1 MSDIY
6 VFGPDDESNDYSTMG
21 LVGAL
26 TPTSCKF
33 QEVANGDS
41 LITME
46 HPKDDFGRYA
56 ALEKGNILIVPVPVR
71 TTPEIQNGSCV
82 TTVWSYKVRAL
93 SELASDK
100 QRTLYKSSSGSGRM
114 KIMQPGDILTVVQKP
129 PSQLKI
135 NRWKAK
141 TKYGTGW
148 IDPDG
153 VELVTEHIIPD
164 NSNAIEEIQ
173 SPWTIT
179 PQIFRIYETTKNLD
193 SISVSAR
200 HITYDLNYD
209 ICHWLVGAEN
219 SVSLDYAIH
228 QILACGYQGETRFS
242 VYTNVS
248 NERVGGTYRAKT
260 IIGAYLDAED
270 GVCKLYDV
278 GMVRDNHEMYFLH
291 DPGINRG
298 VRLQYG
304 KNLTGITFRSSDD
317 EVITRIVPI
326 GEYENG
332 FELGIG
338 DTVATQYID
347 TPNASKYPV
356 KHVCYYKCKN
366 AKVGQKDTNG
376 GKVTIEI
383 ARSRM
388 RKQAQELID
397 SGCDQPKIEMGVEF
411 VNLGDTAE
419 YADYKNLENAFL
431 FDYVIVQH
439 PDFDIDVTAR
449 IVEINWDCLLDH
461 MDSVQIGSVGETIAN
476 TGVASWQIPTGFS
489 GSKIGNGT
497 ISSGALSDGIIN
509 ARHVQAE
516 SINTDALQAG
526 CVTAIKIAANAIT
539 ADKLD
544 ADTVDAKIANI
555 VLANLTTANIQNANI
570 SWADIE
576 TLNTAIANISKAH
589 IKDADIDWANITK
602 LTTAVGEIA
611 EAKIKNATIST
622 AQIDNLAA
630 VIASAVHLEVQT
642 GNFTLAEIKNLLSN
656 ALILQEG
663 VADSMMITNLAVTS
677 ANLLN
682 ATIDKLVLR
691 GSDGKYY
698 RVFIGADGIIQT
710 EEVTVTD
717 GEISAGETSDGRQ
730 IVATTANVGSLNA
743 TTVKASQ
750 AIIGTI
756 FTESLTAGKIT
767 ANEALIASM
776 TAPLIYTTAITALG
790 NSLDL
795 SANESIRLTVGSS
808 LATATVEY
816 ALSDSRTE
824 APTTGWSATAPEWT
838 DGKYMWQRTTWTKRD
853 GTKTVSD
860 PTCIAGAT
868 GAKGDQ
874 GIQGEQGEQGVP
886 GTNGNDGKTTYFHI
900 KYSAVANPTSASQ
913 MTETPST
920 YIGTYVDFIEDDSS
934 NPAAYT
940 WSRFEGIQGEQGEKG
955 IPGTN
960 GEDGKT
966 SYLHIAY
973 ANSADGATDFSTTDS
988 TDKLYIGQYTD
999 FEPLDSTDPTK
1010 YSWTRIKGEQG
1021 ERGLQGLQGEQGEQ
1035 GVPGTNGT
1043 DGKTTYFHIKYA
1055 PVQNPTAAQMTE
1067 TPDVY
1072 IGTYVDF
1079 IEDDSTNPSDY
1090 TWARFEGAQGQQGE
1104 KGIPGTNGNDG
1115 KTYYLHIAYATS
1127 ADGSTGFSTT
1137 DSSGKTYI
1145 GTCTDENP
1153 DDPTT
1158 PASYKWSLTK
1168 GEDGTGIASVTAEYY
1183 LSTSKETP
1191 TGGEWLETPPT
1202 WTTGKYMWTR
1212 TKITYKNPPSTE
1224 TTEPVCDSTWEITN
1238 GLKDDIDAVSNAAET
1253 ALGLAEVAQDA
1264 ANGAQE
1270 TANGAQESANQA
1282 NERASI
1288 LETQLTLTQEGL
1300 SVVRTET
1307 IPGLEGRVETIE
1319 SGVHIAGS
1327 EIGIYTSDSPFRNT
1341 ITNNGWVISE
1351 DGAPII
1357 TCAETKLTAPRVMVS
1372 DAFIIGGLAWKPGED
1387 KHVRLLKYGRLS

>member
-1 MSDIY
+1 MALTYVKDNRTLDIKGVITLRDGTQKQITASDIISYRVSESIGGQALGLGTAESASFTLTLNNSDRTYSESDLDNAEVHMYIGLQTNGTIAYSDLGVWY
-6 VFGPDDESNDYSTMG
+6 VQNTRASEQSTSVEITGNDALPILFNAEYVDSESVYPTTIGSLATAVCAAAGIPLKSNSFANAAVSVTAMPKWKGKVTLRDIVGYCAACAGGFARISRDGKLEICSYMDGAQHSLSPSSYMSYSARG
-21 LVGAL
+21 GA
-26 TPTSCKF
+26 SFKF
-33 QEVANGDS
+33 
-41 LITME
+41 
-46 HPKDDFGRYA
+46 
-56 ALEKGNILIVPVPVR
+56 
-71 TTPEIQNGSCV
+71 
-82 TTVWSYKVRAL
+82 
-93 SELASDK
+93 
-100 QRTLYKSSSGSGRM
+100 
-114 KIMQPGDILTVVQKP
+114 
-129 PSQLKI
+129 
-135 NRWKAK
+135 
-141 TKYGTGW
+141 
-148 IDPDG
+148 
-153 VELVTEHIIPD
+153 
-164 NSNAIEEIQ
+164 NAIEVK
-173 SPWTIT
+173 
-179 PQIFRIYETTKNLD
+179 F
-193 SISVSAR
+193 
-200 HITYDLNYD
+200 
-209 ICHWLVGAEN
+209 
-219 SVSLDYAIH
+219 
-228 QILACGYQGETRFS
+228 
-242 VYTNVS
+242 
-248 NERVGGTYRAKT
+248 
-260 IIGAYLDAED
+260 
-270 GVCKLYDV
+270 
-278 GMVRDNHEMYFLH
+278 
-291 DPGINRG
+291 
-298 VRLQYG
+298 
-304 KNLTGITFRSSDD
+304 SSDD
-317 EVITRIVPI
+317 DEFSRYAVNASIADNATNTIQIEGNPLMTSTIVQSIVNEFKGLNAAPMELSWIGDPDVHCGDRVVLTDTRGNTHTSIINSQTLAFDGGFSMDSKCSLPNLTSTRGASYTTSGNLMDAEGNVRATRISGLDKSVVSATTGHFENLTAETIKTDQLLASVIEVIKLRA
-326 GEYENG
+326 ENIDASSVNTDS
-332 FELGIG
+332 L
-338 DTVATQYID
+338 TAAVASIIEATIKKI
-347 TPNASKYPV
+347 NAGVITS
-356 KHVCYYKCKN
+356 
-366 AKVGQKDTNG
+366 D
-376 GKVTIEI
+376 
-383 ARSRM
+383 
-388 RKQAQELID
+388 ELI
-397 SGCDQPKIEMGVEF
+397 
-411 VNLGDTAE
+411 
-419 YADYKNLENAFL
+419 
-431 FDYVIVQH
+431 
-439 PDFDIDVTAR
+439 
-449 IVEINWDCLLDH
+449 
-461 MDSVQIGSVGETIAN
+461 AN
-476 TGVASWQIPTGFS
+476 I
-489 GSKIGNGT
+489 GT
-497 ISSGALSDGIIN
+497 IVALKAN
-509 ARHVQAE
+509 
-516 SINTDALQAG
+516 SITADTIQTDALAAALGRFVSLYAG
-526 CVTAIKIAANAIT
+526 T
-539 ADKLD
+539 
-544 ADTVDAKIANI
+544 
-555 VLANLTTANIQNANI
+555 
-570 SWADIE
+570 
-576 TLNTAIANISKAH
+576 
-589 IKDADIDWANITK
+589 
-602 LTTAVGEIA
+602 GEFDL
-611 EAKIKNATIST
+611 ATI
-622 AQIDNLAA
+622 Q
-630 VIASAVHLEVQT
+630 
-642 GNFTLAEIKNLLSN
+642 NLLSN

-663 VADSMMITNLAVTS
+663 IADSMMITNLAVTS

-698 RVFIGADGIIQT
+698 RVFIGADGTIQT
-710 EEVTVTD
+710 EEVTVTA

-824 APTTGWSATAPEWT
+824 APTTGWSTTAPEWV

-874 GIQGEQGEQGVP
+874 GLQGIQGEQGVP

-920 YIGTYVDFIEDDSS
+920 YIGTYVDFIEDDS
-934 NPAAYT
+934 
-940 WSRFEGIQGEQGEKG
+940 
-955 IPGTN
+955 
-960 GEDGKT
+960 
-966 SYLHIAY
+966 
-973 ANSADGATDFSTTDS
+973 
-988 TDKLYIGQYTD
+988 
-999 FEPLDSTDPTK
+999 
-1010 YSWTRIKGEQG
+1010 
-1021 ERGLQGLQGEQGEQ
+1021 
-1035 GVPGTNGT
+1035 
-1043 DGKTTYFHIKYA
+1043 
-1055 PVQNPTAAQMTE
+1055 
-1067 TPDVY
+1067 
-1072 IGTYVDF
+1072 
-1079 IEDDSTNPSDY
+1079 TNPSDY
-1090 TWARFEGAQGQQGE
+1090 TWARFEGAQGEQGE

-1212 TKITYKNPPSTE
+1212 TKIVYKNPPSTE
-1224 TTEPVCDSTWEITN
+1224 YTEPVCDSTWEITN

-1300 SVVRTET
+1300 SIVRTET

-1319 SGVHIAGS
+1319 SGVHIEGS

-1372 DAFIIGGLAWKPGED
+1372 DAFIIGGLAWKPGTD

>member
-41 LITME
+41 LVTLE
-46 HPKDDFGRYA
+46 HPKDEFGRYA
-56 ALEKGNILIVPVPVR
+56 ALAKGNILIVPVPVR

-100 QRTLYKSSSGSGRM
+100 QRTLYKRSSGSRRM

-219 SVSLDYAIH
+219 SVTLDYAIH

-248 NERVGGTYRAKT
+248 NERVGGRYRSKT
-260 IIGAYLDAED
+260 IIGAYLDSED

-366 AKVGQKDTNG
+366 AKVGKKDTNG

-397 SGCDQPKIEMGVEF
+397 SGCDQPKIEMEVEF

-439 PDFDIDVTAR
+439 PDFDIDVTAQ
-449 IVEINWDCLLDH
+449 IVEIDWDCMLDR
-461 MDSVQIGSVGETIAN
+461 MDSVKIGSVGETLAN

-489 GSKIGNGT
+489 GSKIGDGT
-497 ISSGALSDGIIN
+497 ISSSALSDGIIN

-642 GNFTLAEIKNLLSN
+642 GSFTLAEIKNLLSN

-663 VADSMMITNLAVTS
+663 IADSMMITNLAVTS

-698 RVFIGADGIIQT
+698 RVFIGADGTIQT

-717 GEISAGETSDGRQ
+717 GEIAAGETGDGRQ

-776 TAPLIYTTAITALG
+776 TAPLLYTTAITALG

-824 APTTGWSATAPEWT
+824 APTTGWSTTAPEWV

-868 GAKGDQ
+868 GAKGEQ
-874 GIQGEQGEQGVP
+874 GIQGIQGEQGVP

-900 KYSAVANPTSASQ
+900 KYSAVAHPTSASQ

-940 WSRFEGIQGEQGEKG
+940 WSRFEGIQGE
-955 IPGTN
+955 
-960 GEDGKT
+960 
-966 SYLHIAY
+966 
-973 ANSADGATDFSTTDS
+973 
-988 TDKLYIGQYTD
+988 
-999 FEPLDSTDPTK
+999 
-1010 YSWTRIKGEQG
+1010 
-1021 ERGLQGLQGEQGEQ
+1021 
-1035 GVPGTNGT
+1035 
-1043 DGKTTYFHIKYA
+1043 
-1055 PVQNPTAAQMTE
+1055 
-1067 TPDVY
+1067 
-1072 IGTYVDF
+1072 
-1079 IEDDSTNPSDY
+1079 
-1090 TWARFEGAQGQQGE
+1090 QGE

-1183 LSTSKETP
+1183 LSTSKDEP

>member
-1 MSDIY
+1 MALTYVKDNRTLDIKGVITLRDGTQKQITASDIISYRVSESIGGQALGLGTAESASFTLTLNNSDRTYSESDLDNAEVHMYIGLQTNGTIAYSDLGVWY
-6 VFGPDDESNDYSTMG
+6 VQNTRASEQSTSVEITGND
-21 LVGAL
+21 
-26 TPTSCKF
+26 
-33 QEVANGDS
+33 
-41 LITME
+41 
-46 HPKDDFGRYA
+46 
-56 ALEKGNILIVPVPVR
+56 
-71 TTPEIQNGSCV
+71 
-82 TTVWSYKVRAL
+82 AL
-93 SELASDK
+93 SILFNAEYVDSESVYPTTIGSLATAACAAAGIS
-100 QRTLYKSSSGSGRM
+100 LKSNSFANAAVSVTAM
-114 KIMQPGDILTVVQKP
+114 PK
-129 PSQLKI
+129 
-135 NRWKAK
+135 WKAK
-141 TKYGTGW
+141 VTLRDIVGYCAACAGGFAR
-148 IDPDG
+148 ISRDG
-153 VELVTEHIIPD
+153 ELEICSYMDGAQHSLSP
-164 NSNAIEEIQ
+164 SSYMSYSARGGASFKFNAIEVK
-173 SPWTIT
+173 
-179 PQIFRIYETTKNLD
+179 F
-193 SISVSAR
+193 
-200 HITYDLNYD
+200 
-209 ICHWLVGAEN
+209 
-219 SVSLDYAIH
+219 
-228 QILACGYQGETRFS
+228 
-242 VYTNVS
+242 
-248 NERVGGTYRAKT
+248 
-260 IIGAYLDAED
+260 
-270 GVCKLYDV
+270 
-278 GMVRDNHEMYFLH
+278 
-291 DPGINRG
+291 
-298 VRLQYG
+298 
-304 KNLTGITFRSSDD
+304 SSDD
-317 EVITRIVPI
+317 DEFSRYAVNASIADNATNTIQIEGNPLMTSTIVQSIVNEFKGLNAAPMELSWIGDPDVHCGDRVVLTDTRGSTHTSIINSQTLTFDGGFSMDSKCSLPNLTSTRGASYTTSGNLMDADGNIYATRISGLDKSVVSATTGHFENLTAETITTDQLLASIIEVIKLRA
-326 GEYENG
+326 EN
-332 FELGIG
+332 
-338 DTVATQYID
+338 ID
-347 TPNASKYPV
+347 AS
-356 KHVCYYKCKN
+356 
-366 AKVGQKDTNG
+366 
-376 GKVTIEI
+376 
-383 ARSRM
+383 
-388 RKQAQELID
+388 
-397 SGCDQPKIEMGVEF
+397 
-411 VNLGDTAE
+411 
-419 YADYKNLENAFL
+419 
-431 FDYVIVQH
+431 
-439 PDFDIDVTAR
+439 
-449 IVEINWDCLLDH
+449 
-461 MDSVQIGSVGETIAN
+461 
-476 TGVASWQIPTGFS
+476 
-489 GSKIGNGT
+489 
-497 ISSGALSDGIIN
+497 
-509 ARHVQAE
+509 
-516 SINTDALQAG
+516 SINTDSLTAAVASIIEATIKKINAGVITSDELIANIGTIVAL
-526 CVTAIKIAANAIT
+526 KANSIT
-539 ADKLD
+539 ADTIQTD
-544 ADTVDAKIANI
+544 A
-555 VLANLTTANIQNANI
+555 LAAALGRFVSLYAGT
-570 SWADIE
+570 
-576 TLNTAIANISKAH
+576 
-589 IKDADIDWANITK
+589 
-602 LTTAVGEIA
+602 GEFDL
-611 EAKIKNATIST
+611 ATI
-622 AQIDNLAA
+622 Q
-630 VIASAVHLEVQT
+630 
-642 GNFTLAEIKNLLSN
+642 NLLSN

-698 RVFIGADGIIQT
+698 RVFIGAHGTIQT
-710 EEVTVTD
+710 EEVTVTA

-776 TAPLIYTTAITALG
+776 TAPLLYTTAITALG

-868 GAKGDQ
+868 GAKGEQGIQ
-874 GIQGEQGEQGVP
+874 GIQGEQGEKGVP

-920 YIGTYVDFIEDDSS
+920 YIGTYVDFLPDDSS

-960 GEDGKT
+960 GTDGKT

-999 FEPLDSTDPTK
+999 FEPLDSTDPTD
-1010 YSWTRIKGEQG
+1010 YAWTRIKGEQG
-1021 ERGLQGLQGEQGEQ
+1021 LQGEK
-1035 GVPGTNGT
+1035 GVPGANGT

-1055 PVQNPTAAQMTE
+1055 PVQNPTASQMTE

-1079 IEDDSTNPSDY
+1079 LPDDSTNPSDY
-1090 TWARFEGAQGQQGE
+1090 TWARFEGAQGE

-1137 DSSGKTYI
+1137 ESSGKTYI

-1183 LSTSKETP
+1183 LSTSKDEP
-1191 TGGEWLETPPT
+1191 TGGEWLDTPPT

-1224 TTEPVCDSTWEITN
+1224 YTEPVCDSTWEITN

-1300 SVVRTET
+1300 SIVRTET

-1319 SGVHIAGS
+1319 SGVHIEGS

-1357 TCAETKLTAPRVMVS
+1357 TCAETKLTAPRIMVS
-1372 DAFIIGGLAWKPGED
+1372 DAFIIGGLAWKPGTD

>member
-82 TTVWSYKVRAL
+82 TTVWTYKVKPL
-93 SELASDK
+93 DQLTSAS
-100 QRTLYKSSSGSGRM
+100 QRTLYKKSTGSGKM
-114 KIMQPGDILTVVQKP
+114 KIMQAGDVVTVVSKQISKP
-129 PSQLKI
+129 STKPS
-135 NRWKAK
+135 NDRWKVK

-148 IDPDG
+148 IDPNG
-153 VELVTEHIIPD
+153 VELITEHKID
-164 NSNAIEEIQ
+164 NNANAIEEIQ

-193 SISVSAR
+193 SITVSAR

-219 SVSLDYAIH
+219 SVSLQYAIN
-228 QILACGYQGETRFS
+228 QILACGYTDTSRFS
-242 VYTNVS
+242 VYTNVA
-248 NERVGGTYRAKT
+248 NEKIGGRYRAKT

-270 GVCKLYDV
+270 GVCAQYNV
-278 GMVRDNHEMYFLH
+278 CMVRDNHDMYFLH

-298 VRLQYG
+298 VRLQYS
-304 KNLTGITFRSSDD
+304 KNLTGITFKSSDD

-332 FELGIG
+332 LELGIG

-347 TPNASKYPV
+347 TPNASKYPI
-356 KHVCYYKCKN
+356 KHVCYYKCNN

-376 GKVTIEI
+376 GKVTIEV
-383 ARSRM
+383 ARARM
-388 RKQAQELID
+388 RKQAQDLID
-397 SGCDQPKIEMGVEF
+397 NGCDLPKIEMEVEF
-411 VNLGDTAE
+411 VNLGDTVE
-419 YADYKNLENAFL
+419 YAQYKNLENAFL

-439 PDFDIDVTAR
+439 PDFNIDVTAR
-449 IVEINWDCLLDH
+449 IVEINWDCLLDR
-461 MDSVQIGSVGETIAN
+461 MVSSKIGSVGETIAN
-476 TGVASWQIPTGFS
+476 TGIASWQIPTGFS
-489 GSKIGNGT
+489 GSKIGDGT

-576 TLNTAIANISKAH
+576 TLNAAIANISKAH
-589 IKDADIDWANITK
+589 INDADIDWANITK
-602 LTTAVGEIA
+602 LTAVVGEIA
-611 EAKIKNATIST
+611 VAKIQNATIST

-642 GNFTLAEIKNLLSN
+642 GNFTLAEIKNLLSS

-682 ATIDKLVLR
+682 ATIDKLVLK

-698 RVFIGADGIIQT
+698 RVFIGADGTIQT

-717 GEISAGETSDGRQ
+717 GEIAAGETGDGRQ

-776 TAPLIYTTAITALG
+776 TAPLLYTTAITALG

-824 APTTGWSATAPEWT
+824 APTTGWSATAPEWV

-868 GAKGDQ
+868 GAKG
-874 GIQGEQGEQGVP
+874 
-886 GTNGNDGKTTYFHI
+886 
-900 KYSAVANPTSASQ
+900 
-913 MTETPST
+913 
-920 YIGTYVDFIEDDSS
+920 
-934 NPAAYT
+934 
-940 WSRFEGIQGEQGEKG
+940 
-955 IPGTN
+955 
-960 GEDGKT
+960 
-966 SYLHIAY
+966 
-973 ANSADGATDFSTTDS
+973 
-988 TDKLYIGQYTD
+988 
-999 FEPLDSTDPTK
+999 
-1010 YSWTRIKGEQG
+1010 
-1021 ERGLQGLQGEQGEQ
+1021 
-1035 GVPGTNGT
+1035 
-1043 DGKTTYFHIKYA
+1043 
-1055 PVQNPTAAQMTE
+1055 
-1067 TPDVY
+1067 
-1072 IGTYVDF
+1072 
-1079 IEDDSTNPSDY
+1079 
-1090 TWARFEGAQGQQGE
+1090 
-1104 KGIPGTNGNDG
+1104 
-1115 KTYYLHIAYATS
+1115 
-1127 ADGSTGFSTT
+1127 
-1137 DSSGKTYI
+1137 
-1145 GTCTDENP
+1145 
-1153 DDPTT
+1153 
-1158 PASYKWSLTK
+1158 
-1168 GEDGTGIASVTAEYY
+1168 EDGTGIASVTAEYY
-1183 LSTSKETP
+1183 LSTSKDEP
-1191 TGGEWLETPPT
+1191 TGGEWLDTPPT

-1212 TKITYKNPPSTE
+1212 TKIVYKNPPSTE

>member
-41 LITME
+41 LVTME
-46 HPKDDFGRYA
+46 HPKDEFGRYS
-56 ALEKGNILIVPVPVR
+56 ALVKGNILIVPVPVR

-82 TTVWSYKVRAL
+82 TTVWSYRVKPL
-93 SELASDK
+93 DQLTSAS
-100 QRTLYKSSSGSGRM
+100 QRTLYKKSTGSGKM
-114 KIMQPGDILTVVQKP
+114 KIMQAGDVVTVVSKP
-129 PSQLKI
+129 PTELGSD
-135 NRWKAK
+135 RWKAK

-148 IDPDG
+148 IDPNG
-153 VELVTEHIIPD
+153 VELITEHKID
-164 NSNAIEEIQ
+164 NNANAIEEIQ

-193 SISVSAR
+193 SITVSAR

-219 SVSLDYAIH
+219 SVSLQYAIN
-228 QILACGYQGETRFS
+228 QILACGYTDTSRFN
-242 VYTNVS
+242 VYTNVA
-248 NERVGGTYRAKT
+248 NEKIGGRYRAKT
-260 IIGAYLDAED
+260 IIGAYLDSED
-270 GVCKLYDV
+270 GVCAQYNV
-278 GMVRDNHEMYFLH
+278 CMVRDNHDMYFLH

-298 VRLQYG
+298 VRLQYS
-304 KNLTGITFRSSDD
+304 KNLTGITFKSSDD

-332 FELGIG
+332 LELGIG

-347 TPNASKYPV
+347 TPNASKYPI
-356 KHVCYYKCKN
+356 KHVCYYKCDN

-383 ARSRM
+383 ARARM

-397 SGCDQPKIEMGVEF
+397 NGCDVPKIEMEVEF
-411 VNLGDTAE
+411 INLGDTVE
-419 YADYKNLENAFL
+419 YAQYKNLENAFL
-431 FDYVIVQH
+431 FDYVLVQH

-449 IVEINWDCLLDH
+449 IVEINWDCLLDR

-555 VLANLTTANIQNANI
+555 VLSNLTTANIQNANI

-589 IKDADIDWANITK
+589 IEDADIDWANITK

-642 GNFTLAEIKNLLSN
+642 GSFTLAEIKNLLLN

-663 VADSMMITNLAVTS
+663 IADSMMITNLAVTS

-682 ATIDKLVLR
+682 ATIDKLVLK

-698 RVFIGADGIIQT
+698 RVFIGADGTIQT

-717 GEISAGETSDGRQ
+717 GEIEAGETGDGRQ

-795 SANESIRLTVGSS
+795 SANESIRLTV
-808 LATATVEY
+808 
-816 ALSDSRTE
+816 
-824 APTTGWSATAPEWT
+824 
-838 DGKYMWQRTTWTKRD
+838 
-853 GTKTVSD
+853 
-860 PTCIAGAT
+860 
-868 GAKGDQ
+868 
-874 GIQGEQGEQGVP
+874 QGV
-886 GTNGNDGKTTYFHI
+886 
-900 KYSAVANPTSASQ
+900 
-913 MTETPST
+913 
-920 YIGTYVDFIEDDSS
+920 
-934 NPAAYT
+934 
-940 WSRFEGIQGEQGEKG
+940 R
-955 IPGTN
+955 
-960 GEDGKT
+960 
-966 SYLHIAY
+966 
-973 ANSADGATDFSTTDS
+973 
-988 TDKLYIGQYTD
+988 
-999 FEPLDSTDPTK
+999 
-1010 YSWTRIKGEQG
+1010 
-1021 ERGLQGLQGEQGEQ
+1021 
-1035 GVPGTNGT
+1035 
-1043 DGKTTYFHIKYA
+1043 
-1055 PVQNPTAAQMTE
+1055 
-1067 TPDVY
+1067 
-1072 IGTYVDF
+1072 
-1079 IEDDSTNPSDY
+1079 
-1090 TWARFEGAQGQQGE
+1090 
-1104 KGIPGTNGNDG
+1104 
-1115 KTYYLHIAYATS
+1115 
-1127 ADGSTGFSTT
+1127 
-1137 DSSGKTYI
+1137 
-1145 GTCTDENP
+1145 
-1153 DDPTT
+1153 
-1158 PASYKWSLTK
+1158 
-1168 GEDGTGIASVTAEYY
+1168 
-1183 LSTSKETP
+1183 
-1191 TGGEWLETPPT
+1191 
-1202 WTTGKYMWTR
+1202 
-1212 TKITYKNPPSTE
+1212 
-1224 TTEPVCDSTWEITN
+1224 
-1238 GLKDDIDAVSNAAET
+1238 DDIDEVSGATET
-1253 ALGLAEVAQDA
+1253 ALGLAEVAQESAD
-1264 ANGAQE
+1264 NAQE

-1282 NERASI
+1282 NERAGA

-1300 SVVRTET
+1300 SIVRTET
-1307 IPGLEGRVETIE
+1307 IPGLESRVETIE
-1319 SGVHIAGS
+1319 SGVHISGS
-1327 EIGIYTSDSPFRNT
+1327 EIGIYASDSPFRNT

-1357 TCAETKLTAPRVMVS
+1357 TCAETKLTAPRITVS

>member
-82 TTVWSYKVRAL
+82 TTVWTYKVKPL
-93 SELASDK
+93 DQLTSAS
-100 QRTLYKSSSGSGRM
+100 QRTLYKKSTGRGKI
-114 KIMQPGDILTVVQKP
+114 KIMQAGDVVTVVSKP
-129 PSQLKI
+129 PTELGSD
-135 NRWKAK
+135 RWKAK

-148 IDPDG
+148 IDPNG
-153 VELVTEHIIPD
+153 VELITEHKID
-164 NSNAIEEIQ
+164 NNANAIEEIQ

-193 SISVSAR
+193 SITVSAR

-219 SVSLDYAIH
+219 SVSLQYAIN
-228 QILACGYQGETRFS
+228 QILACGYTDTSRFN
-242 VYTNVS
+242 VYTNVA
-248 NERVGGTYRAKT
+248 NEKIGGRYRAKT
-260 IIGAYLDAED
+260 IIGAYLDSED
-270 GVCKLYDV
+270 GVCTQYNV
-278 GMVRDNHEMYFLH
+278 CMVRDNHDMYFLH

-298 VRLQYG
+298 VRLQYS
-304 KNLTGITFRSSDD
+304 KNLTGITFKSSDD

-332 FELGIG
+332 LELGIG

-347 TPNASKYPV
+347 TPNASKYPI

-376 GKVTIEI
+376 GKVTIEV
-383 ARSRM
+383 ARARM
-388 RKQAQELID
+388 RKQAQDLID
-397 SGCDQPKIEMGVEF
+397 NGCDLPKIEMEVEF
-411 VNLGDTAE
+411 VNLGDTVE
-419 YADYKNLENAFL
+419 YAQYKNLENAFL

-439 PDFDIDVTAR
+439 PDFNIDVTAR
-449 IVEINWDCLLDH
+449 IVEINWDCLLDR
-461 MDSVQIGSVGETIAN
+461 MISSKIGSVGETIAN

-497 ISSGALSDGIIN
+497 ISSSALSDGIIN

-576 TLNTAIANISKAH
+576 TLNAAIANISKAH
-589 IKDADIDWANITK
+589 INDADIDWANITK
-602 LTTAVGEIA
+602 LTAAVGEIA
-611 EAKIKNATIST
+611 VAKIENATIST

-642 GNFTLAEIKNLLSN
+642 SNFTLAEIKNLLSN

-663 VADSMMITNLAVTS
+663 IADSMMITNLAVTS

-682 ATIDKLVLR
+682 ATIDKLVLK

-698 RVFIGADGIIQT
+698 RVFIGADGTIQT
-710 EEVTVTD
+710 EEVTVTE
-717 GEISAGETSDGRQ
+717 GEIAAGETGDGRQ

-776 TAPLIYTTAITALG
+776 TAPLIYSTAITALG

-824 APTTGWSATAPEWT
+824 APTTGWSAAAPEWT

-868 GAKGDQ
+868 GAKG
-874 GIQGEQGEQGVP
+874 
-886 GTNGNDGKTTYFHI
+886 
-900 KYSAVANPTSASQ
+900 
-913 MTETPST
+913 
-920 YIGTYVDFIEDDSS
+920 
-934 NPAAYT
+934 
-940 WSRFEGIQGEQGEKG
+940 
-955 IPGTN
+955 
-960 GEDGKT
+960 
-966 SYLHIAY
+966 
-973 ANSADGATDFSTTDS
+973 
-988 TDKLYIGQYTD
+988 
-999 FEPLDSTDPTK
+999 
-1010 YSWTRIKGEQG
+1010 
-1021 ERGLQGLQGEQGEQ
+1021 
-1035 GVPGTNGT
+1035 
-1043 DGKTTYFHIKYA
+1043 
-1055 PVQNPTAAQMTE
+1055 
-1067 TPDVY
+1067 
-1072 IGTYVDF
+1072 
-1079 IEDDSTNPSDY
+1079 
-1090 TWARFEGAQGQQGE
+1090 
-1104 KGIPGTNGNDG
+1104 
-1115 KTYYLHIAYATS
+1115 
-1127 ADGSTGFSTT
+1127 
-1137 DSSGKTYI
+1137 
-1145 GTCTDENP
+1145 
-1153 DDPTT
+1153 
-1158 PASYKWSLTK
+1158 
-1168 GEDGTGIASVTAEYY
+1168 EDGTGIASVTAEYY

-1191 TGGEWLETPPT
+1191 TGGEWLDTPPT

-1387 KHVRLLKYGRLS
+1387 GHVRLLKYGRLS

>member
-82 TTVWSYKVRAL
+82 TTVWTYKVKPL
-93 SELASDK
+93 DQLTSAS
-100 QRTLYKSSSGSGRM
+100 QRTLYKKSTGSGKM
-114 KIMQPGDILTVVQKP
+114 KIMQAGDVVTVVSKQISKP
-129 PSQLKI
+129 STKPSDD
-135 NRWKAK
+135 RWKAK
-141 TKYGTGW
+141 TRYGTGW
-148 IDPDG
+148 IDPNG
-153 VELVTEHIIPD
+153 VELITEHKID
-164 NSNAIEEIQ
+164 NNANAIEEIQ

-193 SISVSAR
+193 SITVSAR

-209 ICHWLVGAEN
+209 ICHWLIGAEN
-219 SVSLDYAIH
+219 SVSLQYAIN
-228 QILACGYQGETRFS
+228 QILACGYTDTSRFS
-242 VYTNVS
+242 VYTNVA
-248 NERVGGTYRAKT
+248 NEKIGGRYRAKT

-270 GVCKLYDV
+270 GVCAQYNV
-278 GMVRDNHEMYFLH
+278 CMVRDNHDMYFLH

-298 VRLQYG
+298 VRLQYS
-304 KNLTGITFRSSDD
+304 KNLTGITFKSSDD

-332 FELGIG
+332 LELGIG

-347 TPNASKYPV
+347 TPNASKYPI
-356 KHVCYYKCKN
+356 KHVCYYKCDN

-376 GKVTIEI
+376 GKVTIEV
-383 ARSRM
+383 ARARM
-388 RKQAQELID
+388 RKQAQDLID
-397 SGCDQPKIEMGVEF
+397 NGCDLPKIEMEVEF
-411 VNLGDTAE
+411 VNLGDTVE
-419 YADYKNLENAFL
+419 YAQYKNLENAFL

-439 PDFDIDVTAR
+439 PDFNIDVTAR
-449 IVEINWDCLLDH
+449 IVEINWDCILDR

-476 TGVASWQIPTGFS
+476 TGIASWQIPTGFS

-576 TLNTAIANISKAH
+576 TLNAAIANISKAH
-589 IKDADIDWANITK
+589 INDADIDWANITK
-602 LTTAVGEIA
+602 LTAAVGEIA
-611 EAKIKNATIST
+611 VAKIENATIST

-682 ATIDKLVLR
+682 ATIDKLVLK

-698 RVFIGADGIIQT
+698 RVFIGADGAIST
-710 EEVTVTD
+710 EEVTVTE
-717 GEISAGETSDGRQ
+717 GEIAAGETGDGRQ

-868 GAKGDQ
+868 G
-874 GIQGEQGEQGVP
+874 E
-886 GTNGNDGKTTYFHI
+886 
-900 KYSAVANPTSASQ
+900 
-913 MTETPST
+913 
-920 YIGTYVDFIEDDSS
+920 
-934 NPAAYT
+934 
-940 WSRFEGIQGEQGEKG
+940 
-955 IPGTN
+955 
-960 GEDGKT
+960 
-966 SYLHIAY
+966 
-973 ANSADGATDFSTTDS
+973 
-988 TDKLYIGQYTD
+988 
-999 FEPLDSTDPTK
+999 
-1010 YSWTRIKGEQG
+1010 
-1021 ERGLQGLQGEQGEQ
+1021 
-1035 GVPGTNGT
+1035 
-1043 DGKTTYFHIKYA
+1043 
-1055 PVQNPTAAQMTE
+1055 
-1067 TPDVY
+1067 
-1072 IGTYVDF
+1072 
-1079 IEDDSTNPSDY
+1079 
-1090 TWARFEGAQGQQGE
+1090 
-1104 KGIPGTNGNDG
+1104 
-1115 KTYYLHIAYATS
+1115 
-1127 ADGSTGFSTT
+1127 
-1137 DSSGKTYI
+1137 
-1145 GTCTDENP
+1145 
-1153 DDPTT
+1153 
-1158 PASYKWSLTK
+1158 K

-1183 LSTSKETP
+1183 LSTSKDEP

-1300 SVVRTET
+1300 SIVRTET

>member
-82 TTVWSYKVRAL
+82 TTVWTYKVKPL
-93 SELASDK
+93 DQLTSTS
-100 QRTLYKSSSGSGRM
+100 QRTLYKKSTGSGKM
-114 KIMQPGDILTVVQKP
+114 KVMQAGDVVTVVSKP
-129 PSQLKI
+129 PTELGSD
-135 NRWKAK
+135 RWKAK

-148 IDPDG
+148 IDPNG
-153 VELVTEHIIPD
+153 VELITEHKID
-164 NSNAIEEIQ
+164 NNANAIEEIQ

-193 SISVSAR
+193 SITVSAR

-219 SVSLDYAIH
+219 SVSLQYAIN
-228 QILACGYQGETRFS
+228 QILACGYTDTSRFS
-242 VYTNVS
+242 VYTNVA
-248 NERVGGTYRAKT
+248 NEKIGGRYRAKT

-270 GVCKLYDV
+270 GVCAQYNV
-278 GMVRDNHEMYFLH
+278 CMVRDNHDMYFLH

-298 VRLQYG
+298 VRLQYS
-304 KNLTGITFRSSDD
+304 KNLTGITFKSSDD

-332 FELGIG
+332 LELGIG

-347 TPNASKYPV
+347 TPNASKYPI
-356 KHVCYYKCKN
+356 KHVCYYKCNN

-376 GKVTIEI
+376 GKVTIEV
-383 ARSRM
+383 ARARM
-388 RKQAQELID
+388 RKQAQDLID
-397 SGCDQPKIEMGVEF
+397 NGCDLPKIEMEVEF
-411 VNLGDTAE
+411 VNLGDTVE
-419 YADYKNLENAFL
+419 YAQYKNLENAFL

-439 PDFDIDVTAR
+439 PDFNIDVTAR
-449 IVEINWDCLLDH
+449 IVEINWDCLLDR
-461 MDSVQIGSVGETIAN
+461 MVSSKIGSVGETIAN

-489 GSKIGNGT
+489 GSKIGDGT

-602 LTTAVGEIA
+602 LTAAVGEIA

-642 GNFTLAEIKNLLSN
+642 GSFTLAEIKNLLSN

-663 VADSMMITNLAVTS
+663 IADSMMITNLAVTS

-682 ATIDKLVLR
+682 ATIDKLVLK

-698 RVFIGADGIIQT
+698 RVFIGADGSIST
-710 EEVTVTD
+710 EEVTVTE
-717 GEISAGETSDGRQ
+717 GEIAAGETGDGRQ

-776 TAPLIYTTAITALG
+776 TAPLLYTTAITALG

-868 GAKGDQ
+868 GAKG
-874 GIQGEQGEQGVP
+874 
-886 GTNGNDGKTTYFHI
+886 
-900 KYSAVANPTSASQ
+900 
-913 MTETPST
+913 
-920 YIGTYVDFIEDDSS
+920 
-934 NPAAYT
+934 
-940 WSRFEGIQGEQGEKG
+940 
-955 IPGTN
+955 
-960 GEDGKT
+960 
-966 SYLHIAY
+966 
-973 ANSADGATDFSTTDS
+973 
-988 TDKLYIGQYTD
+988 
-999 FEPLDSTDPTK
+999 
-1010 YSWTRIKGEQG
+1010 
-1021 ERGLQGLQGEQGEQ
+1021 
-1035 GVPGTNGT
+1035 
-1043 DGKTTYFHIKYA
+1043 
-1055 PVQNPTAAQMTE
+1055 
-1067 TPDVY
+1067 
-1072 IGTYVDF
+1072 
-1079 IEDDSTNPSDY
+1079 
-1090 TWARFEGAQGQQGE
+1090 
-1104 KGIPGTNGNDG
+1104 
-1115 KTYYLHIAYATS
+1115 
-1127 ADGSTGFSTT
+1127 
-1137 DSSGKTYI
+1137 
-1145 GTCTDENP
+1145 
-1153 DDPTT
+1153 
-1158 PASYKWSLTK
+1158 
-1168 GEDGTGIASVTAEYY
+1168 EDGTGIASVTAEYY
-1183 LSTSKETP
+1183 LSTSKDEP

-1300 SVVRTET
+1300 SIVRTET

>member
-82 TTVWSYKVRAL
+82 TTVWTYKVKPL
-93 SELASDK
+93 DQLTSAS
-100 QRTLYKSSSGSGRM
+100 QRTLYKKSTGGGKM
-114 KIMQPGDILTVVQKP
+114 KVMQAGDVVTVVSKP
-129 PSQLKI
+129 PTELGSD
-135 NRWKAK
+135 RWKAK

-148 IDPDG
+148 IDPNG
-153 VELVTEHIIPD
+153 VELITEHTLE
-164 NSNAIEEIQ
+164 NNANAIEEIQ

-193 SISVSAR
+193 SITVSAR

-219 SVSLDYAIH
+219 SVSLQYAIN
-228 QILACGYQGETRFS
+228 QILACGYTDTSRFS
-242 VYTNVS
+242 VYTNVA
-248 NERVGGTYRAKT
+248 NEKIGGRYRAKT

-270 GVCKLYDV
+270 GVCAQYNV
-278 GMVRDNHEMYFLH
+278 CMVRDNHNMYFLH

-298 VRLQYG
+298 VRLQYS
-304 KNLTGITFRSSDD
+304 KNLTGITFKSSDD

-332 FELGIG
+332 LELGIG

-347 TPNASKYPV
+347 TPNASKYPI
-356 KHVCYYKCKN
+356 KHVCYYKCDN

-376 GKVTIEI
+376 GKVTIEV
-383 ARSRM
+383 ARARM
-388 RKQAQELID
+388 RKQAQDLID
-397 SGCDQPKIEMGVEF
+397 NGCDLPKIEMEVEF
-411 VNLGDTAE
+411 VNLGDTVE
-419 YADYKNLENAFL
+419 YAQYKNLENAFL
-431 FDYVIVQH
+431 FDYVLVQH
-439 PDFDIDVTAR
+439 PDFNIDVTAR
-449 IVEINWDCLLDH
+449 IVEINWDCLLDR
-461 MDSVQIGSVGETIAN
+461 MVSSKIGSVGETIAN
-476 TGVASWQIPTGFS
+476 TGIASWQIPTGFS
-489 GSKIGNGT
+489 GSKIGDGT

-576 TLNTAIANISKAH
+576 TLNAAIANISKAH
-589 IKDADIDWANITK
+589 INDADIDWANITK
-602 LTTAVGEIA
+602 LTAVVGEIA
-611 EAKIKNATIST
+611 VAKIQNATIST

-682 ATIDKLVLR
+682 ATIDKLVLK

-698 RVFIGADGIIQT
+698 RVFIGADGTIQT
-710 EEVTVTD
+710 EEVTVTE
-717 GEISAGETSDGRQ
+717 GEIEAGETGDGRQ

-776 TAPLIYTTAITALG
+776 TAPLLYTTAITALG

-860 PTCIAGAT
+860 PACIAGAT
-868 GAKGDQ
+868 GA
-874 GIQGEQGEQGVP
+874 
-886 GTNGNDGKTTYFHI
+886 
-900 KYSAVANPTSASQ
+900 
-913 MTETPST
+913 
-920 YIGTYVDFIEDDSS
+920 
-934 NPAAYT
+934 
-940 WSRFEGIQGEQGEKG
+940 
-955 IPGTN
+955 
-960 GEDGKT
+960 
-966 SYLHIAY
+966 
-973 ANSADGATDFSTTDS
+973 
-988 TDKLYIGQYTD
+988 
-999 FEPLDSTDPTK
+999 
-1010 YSWTRIKGEQG
+1010 
-1021 ERGLQGLQGEQGEQ
+1021 
-1035 GVPGTNGT
+1035 
-1043 DGKTTYFHIKYA
+1043 
-1055 PVQNPTAAQMTE
+1055 
-1067 TPDVY
+1067 
-1072 IGTYVDF
+1072 
-1079 IEDDSTNPSDY
+1079 
-1090 TWARFEGAQGQQGE
+1090 
-1104 KGIPGTNGNDG
+1104 
-1115 KTYYLHIAYATS
+1115 
-1127 ADGSTGFSTT
+1127 
-1137 DSSGKTYI
+1137 
-1145 GTCTDENP
+1145 
-1153 DDPTT
+1153 
-1158 PASYKWSLTK
+1158 K

-1183 LSTSKETP
+1183 LSTSKDEP
-1191 TGGEWLETPPT
+1191 TGGEWLDTPPT

>member
-82 TTVWSYKVRAL
+82 TTVWTYKVKPL
-93 SELASDK
+93 DQLTSAS
-100 QRTLYKSSSGSGRM
+100 QRTLYKKSTGSGKM
-114 KIMQPGDILTVVQKP
+114 KVMQAGDVVTVVSKP
-129 PSQLKI
+129 PTELGSD
-135 NRWKAK
+135 RWKAK

-148 IDPDG
+148 IDPNG
-153 VELVTEHIIPD
+153 VELITEHKID
-164 NSNAIEEIQ
+164 NNANAIEEIQ

-193 SISVSAR
+193 SITVSAR

-219 SVSLDYAIH
+219 SVSLQYAIN
-228 QILACGYQGETRFS
+228 QILACGYTDTSRFS
-242 VYTNVS
+242 VYTNVA
-248 NERVGGTYRAKT
+248 NEKIGGRYRAKT

-270 GVCKLYDV
+270 GVCAQYNV
-278 GMVRDNHEMYFLH
+278 CMVRDNHDMYFLH

-298 VRLQYG
+298 VRLQYS
-304 KNLTGITFRSSDD
+304 KNLTGITFKSSDD

-332 FELGIG
+332 LELGIG

-347 TPNASKYPV
+347 TPNASKYPI
-356 KHVCYYKCKN
+356 KHVCYYKCNN

-383 ARSRM
+383 ARARM
-388 RKQAQELID
+388 RKQAQDLID
-397 SGCDQPKIEMGVEF
+397 NGCDLPKIEMEVEF
-411 VNLGDTAE
+411 VNLGDTVE
-419 YADYKNLENAFL
+419 YAQYKNLENAFL

-439 PDFDIDVTAR
+439 PDFNIDVTAR
-449 IVEINWDCLLDH
+449 IVEINWDCLLDR
-461 MDSVQIGSVGETIAN
+461 MVSSKIGSVGETIAN
-476 TGVASWQIPTGFS
+476 TGIASWQIPTGFS
-489 GSKIGNGT
+489 GSKIGDGT

-576 TLNTAIANISKAH
+576 TLNAAIANISKAH
-589 IKDADIDWANITK
+589 INDADIDWANITK
-602 LTTAVGEIA
+602 LTAVVGEIA
-611 EAKIKNATIST
+611 VAKIQNATIST

-698 RVFIGADGIIQT
+698 RVFIGADGTIQT
-710 EEVTVTD
+710 EEVTVTE
-717 GEISAGETSDGRQ
+717 GEIAAGETGDGRQ

-776 TAPLIYTTAITALG
+776 TAPLLYTTAITALG

-824 APTTGWSATAPEWT
+824 APETGWSATAPEWT

-868 GAKGDQ
+868 GAKG
-874 GIQGEQGEQGVP
+874 
-886 GTNGNDGKTTYFHI
+886 
-900 KYSAVANPTSASQ
+900 
-913 MTETPST
+913 
-920 YIGTYVDFIEDDSS
+920 
-934 NPAAYT
+934 
-940 WSRFEGIQGEQGEKG
+940 
-955 IPGTN
+955 
-960 GEDGKT
+960 
-966 SYLHIAY
+966 
-973 ANSADGATDFSTTDS
+973 
-988 TDKLYIGQYTD
+988 
-999 FEPLDSTDPTK
+999 
-1010 YSWTRIKGEQG
+1010 
-1021 ERGLQGLQGEQGEQ
+1021 
-1035 GVPGTNGT
+1035 
-1043 DGKTTYFHIKYA
+1043 
-1055 PVQNPTAAQMTE
+1055 
-1067 TPDVY
+1067 
-1072 IGTYVDF
+1072 
-1079 IEDDSTNPSDY
+1079 
-1090 TWARFEGAQGQQGE
+1090 
-1104 KGIPGTNGNDG
+1104 
-1115 KTYYLHIAYATS
+1115 
-1127 ADGSTGFSTT
+1127 
-1137 DSSGKTYI
+1137 
-1145 GTCTDENP
+1145 
-1153 DDPTT
+1153 
-1158 PASYKWSLTK
+1158 
-1168 GEDGTGIASVTAEYY
+1168 EDGTGIASVTAEYY
-1183 LSTSKETP
+1183 LSTSKDEP

-1212 TKITYKNPPSTE
+1212 TKIVYKNPPSTE

-1270 TANGAQESANQA
+1270 TANGAQDAANQA

-1300 SVVRTET
+1300 SIVRTET

-1372 DAFIIGGLAWKPGED
+1372 DAFIIGGLAWKPGTD

>member
-1 MSDIY
+1 MINIY
-6 VFGPDDESNDYSTMG
+6 SAKETDFASLG
-21 LVGAL
+21 L
-26 TPTSCKF
+26 T
-33 QEVANGDS
+33 
-41 LITME
+41 
-46 HPKDDFGRYA
+46 
-56 ALEKGNILIVPVPVR
+56 ALEPIECTVEEQAGGKFELTLVHPIDDDLKWTYFQVGNILKAPCATRQTPLVRITDNVPAGTTTTKTRAIYKVQTSTGERLRLRAKPSLNAKIISSYKPGTQVVR
-71 TTPEIQNGSCV
+71 LSVSGDWARVVVRSGGATGYMWADDLAFVRNETETVTGS
-82 TTVWSYKVRAL
+82 TTVETV
-93 SELASDK
+93 
-100 QRTLYKSSSGSGRM
+100 SGV
-114 KIMQPGDILTVVQKP
+114 IEPVQTRD
-129 PSQLKI
+129 QL
-135 NRWKAK
+135 
-141 TKYGTGW
+141 
-148 IDPDG
+148 
-153 VELVTEHIIPD
+153 
-164 NSNAIEEIQ
+164 
-173 SPWTIT
+173 
-179 PQIFRIYETTKNLD
+179 FRIYSVAPDVKTNTITVLA
-193 SISVSAR
+193 SHIS
-200 HITYDLNYD
+200 YDLQGVIVVGTCTPQGASAKDVVDYALAHASANHEFNFYCTVTDPVTADYSDTSLVKMLLDPENGIVKQTHARIIRDNFD
-209 ICHWLVGAEN
+209 IYILPDEVIDRGVEIRHRKNMLGAIMTTDTSGVVTRILPIGKDKDGDRLWLTENGGWVESQYQSVYPIAHDGQFATDDLARAELKKRAQADFAN
-219 SVSLDYAIH
+219 GIDLASVSL
-228 QILACGYQGETRFS
+228 E
-242 VYTNVS
+242 
-248 NERVGGTYRAKT
+248 
-260 IIGAYLDAED
+260 
-270 GVCKLYDV
+270 
-278 GMVRDNHEMYFLH
+278 
-291 DPGINRG
+291 
-298 VRLQYG
+298 
-304 KNLTGITFRSSDD
+304 
-317 EVITRIVPI
+317 
-326 GEYENG
+326 
-332 FELGIG
+332 
-338 DTVATQYID
+338 
-347 TPNASKYPV
+347 
-356 KHVCYYKCKN
+356 
-366 AKVGQKDTNG
+366 
-376 GKVTIEI
+376 
-383 ARSRM
+383 
-388 RKQAQELID
+388 
-397 SGCDQPKIEMGVEF
+397 VEF
-411 VNLGDTAE
+411 VALENTREYAAYAPLLALFLYDTAGVIAA
-419 YADYKNLENAFL
+419 YAGINAKLRMTSYIF
-431 FDYVIVQH
+431 
-439 PDFDIDVTAR
+439 
-449 IVEINWDCLLDH
+449 DCLLKRYNSAKLGDIT
-461 MDSVQIGSVGETIAN
+461 DIEQTTYGYEIADG
-476 TGVASWQIPTGFS
+476 TVP
-489 GSKIGNGT
+489 GSKILPGSVDGNT
-497 ISSGALSDGIIN
+497 IMRRA
-509 ARHVQAE
+509 
-516 SINTDALQAG
+516 SIGYA
-526 CVTAIKIAANAIT
+526 KIAQAAIEQLAADAIVAVRADIHKLVADEIT
-539 ADKLD
+539 ADQLYVDLAKL
-544 ADTVDAKIANI
+544 AVAQITAANI
-555 VLANLTTANIQNANI
+555 ENANI
-570 SWADIE
+570 NWAE
-576 TLNTAIANISKAH
+576 
-589 IKDADIDWANITK
+589 IKDLNAEIAKIVTAQIKEATITSAQISD
-602 LTTAVGEIA
+602 LNAAVAEIA
-611 EAKIKNATIST
+611 EAKIANATIST
-622 AQIDNLAA
+622 AQIDNLEAE
-630 VIASAVHLEVQT
+630 IASAVHLEVQT

-663 VADSMMITNLAVTS
+663 IADSMMITNLAVTS
-677 ANLLN
+677 ANLFN

-698 RVFIGADGIIQT
+698 RVFIGADGTIQT
-710 EEVTVTD
+710 EEVTVTA
-717 GEISAGETSDGRQ
+717 GEISAGETNDGRQ

-824 APTTGWSATAPEWT
+824 APTSGWSATAPEWV

-868 GAKGDQ
+868 GAKGDP
-874 GIQGEQGEQGVP
+874 GIQG
-886 GTNGNDGKTTYFHI
+886 I
-900 KYSAVANPTSASQ
+900 
-913 MTETPST
+913 
-920 YIGTYVDFIEDDSS
+920 
-934 NPAAYT
+934 
-940 WSRFEGIQGEQGEKG
+940 
-955 IPGTN
+955 
-960 GEDGKT
+960 
-966 SYLHIAY
+966 
-973 ANSADGATDFSTTDS
+973 
-988 TDKLYIGQYTD
+988 
-999 FEPLDSTDPTK
+999 
-1010 YSWTRIKGEQG
+1010 
-1021 ERGLQGLQGEQGEQ
+1021 QGEQGEQ

-1079 IEDDSTNPSDY
+1079 TEDDSTNPSDY
-1090 TWARFEGAQGQQGE
+1090 TWARFEGAQGEQGE

-1183 LSTSKETP
+1183 LSTSKDEP

-1224 TTEPVCDSTWEITN
+1224 YTEPVCDSTWEITN

-1300 SVVRTET
+1300 SIVRTET

-1319 SGVHIAGS
+1319 SGVHIEGS

-1372 DAFIIGGLAWKPGED
+1372 DAFIIGGLAWKPGTD

>member
-82 TTVWSYKVRAL
+82 TTVWTYKVKPL
-93 SELASDK
+93 DQLTSAS
-100 QRTLYKSSSGSGRM
+100 QRTLYKKSTGSGKM
-114 KIMQPGDILTVVQKP
+114 KIMQAGDVVTVVSKP
-129 PSQLKI
+129 PTELGSD
-135 NRWKAK
+135 RWKVK
-141 TKYGTGW
+141 TRYGTGW
-148 IDPDG
+148 IDPNG
-153 VELVTEHIIPD
+153 VELITEHKID
-164 NSNAIEEIQ
+164 NNANAIEEIQ

-193 SISVSAR
+193 SITVSAR

-219 SVSLDYAIH
+219 SVSLQYAIN
-228 QILACGYQGETRFS
+228 QILACGYTDTSRFS
-242 VYTNVS
+242 VYTNVA
-248 NERVGGTYRAKT
+248 NEKIGGRYRAKT

-270 GVCKLYDV
+270 GVCAQYNV
-278 GMVRDNHEMYFLH
+278 CMVRDNHDMYFLH

-298 VRLQYG
+298 VRLQYS
-304 KNLTGITFRSSDD
+304 KNLTGITFKSSDD

-332 FELGIG
+332 LELGIG

-347 TPNASKYPV
+347 TPNASKYPI
-356 KHVCYYKCKN
+356 KHVCYYKCNN

-376 GKVTIEI
+376 GKVTIEV
-383 ARSRM
+383 ARARM
-388 RKQAQELID
+388 RKQAQDLID
-397 SGCDQPKIEMGVEF
+397 NGCDLPKIEMEVEF
-411 VNLGDTAE
+411 VNLGDTVE
-419 YADYKNLENAFL
+419 YAQYKNLENAFL

-439 PDFDIDVTAR
+439 PDFNIDVTAR
-449 IVEINWDCLLDH
+449 IVEINWDCLLDR
-461 MDSVQIGSVGETIAN
+461 MVSSKIGSVGETIAN
-476 TGVASWQIPTGFS
+476 TGIASWQIPTGFS
-489 GSKIGNGT
+489 GSKIGDGT

-576 TLNTAIANISKAH
+576 TLNAAIANISKAH
-589 IKDADIDWANITK
+589 INDADIDWANITK
-602 LTTAVGEIA
+602 LTAVVGEIA
-611 EAKIKNATIST
+611 VAKIQNATIST

-663 VADSMMITNLAVTS
+663 IADSMMITNLAVTS

-682 ATIDKLVLR
+682 ATIDKLVLK

-698 RVFIGADGIIQT
+698 RVFIGADGTIQT
-710 EEVTVTD
+710 EEVTVTE
-717 GEISAGETSDGRQ
+717 GEIAAGETGDGRQ

-776 TAPLIYTTAITALG
+776 TAPLLYTTAITALG

-824 APTTGWSATAPEWT
+824 APATGWSATAPEWV

-868 GAKGDQ
+868 GAKG
-874 GIQGEQGEQGVP
+874 
-886 GTNGNDGKTTYFHI
+886 
-900 KYSAVANPTSASQ
+900 
-913 MTETPST
+913 
-920 YIGTYVDFIEDDSS
+920 
-934 NPAAYT
+934 
-940 WSRFEGIQGEQGEKG
+940 
-955 IPGTN
+955 
-960 GEDGKT
+960 
-966 SYLHIAY
+966 
-973 ANSADGATDFSTTDS
+973 
-988 TDKLYIGQYTD
+988 
-999 FEPLDSTDPTK
+999 
-1010 YSWTRIKGEQG
+1010 
-1021 ERGLQGLQGEQGEQ
+1021 
-1035 GVPGTNGT
+1035 
-1043 DGKTTYFHIKYA
+1043 
-1055 PVQNPTAAQMTE
+1055 
-1067 TPDVY
+1067 
-1072 IGTYVDF
+1072 
-1079 IEDDSTNPSDY
+1079 
-1090 TWARFEGAQGQQGE
+1090 
-1104 KGIPGTNGNDG
+1104 
-1115 KTYYLHIAYATS
+1115 
-1127 ADGSTGFSTT
+1127 
-1137 DSSGKTYI
+1137 
-1145 GTCTDENP
+1145 
-1153 DDPTT
+1153 
-1158 PASYKWSLTK
+1158 
-1168 GEDGTGIASVTAEYY
+1168 EDGTGIASVTAEYY
-1183 LSTSKETP
+1183 LSTSKDEP

-1212 TKITYKNPPSTE
+1212 TKITYKNPSSTE

-1300 SVVRTET
+1300 SIVRTET

>member
-82 TTVWSYKVRAL
+82 TTVWSYRVKPL
-93 SELASDK
+93 DQLTSTS
-100 QRTLYKSSSGSGRM
+100 QRTLYKKSTGSGKM
-114 KIMQPGDILTVVQKP
+114 KIMQAGDVVTVVSKP
-129 PSQLKI
+129 PTELGSD
-135 NRWKAK
+135 RWKAK

-148 IDPDG
+148 IDPNG
-153 VELVTEHIIPD
+153 VELITEHKI
-164 NSNAIEEIQ
+164 NNNANAIEEIQ

-193 SISVSAR
+193 SITVSAR

-219 SVSLDYAIH
+219 SVSLQYAIN
-228 QILACGYQGETRFS
+228 QILACGYTDTSRFN
-242 VYTNVS
+242 VYTNVA
-248 NERVGGTYRAKT
+248 NEKIGGRYRAKT
-260 IIGAYLDAED
+260 IIGAYLDSED
-270 GVCKLYDV
+270 GVCAQYNV
-278 GMVRDNHEMYFLH
+278 CMVRDNHDMYFLH

-298 VRLQYG
+298 VRLQYS
-304 KNLTGITFRSSDD
+304 KNLTGITFKSSDD

-332 FELGIG
+332 LELGIG

-347 TPNASKYPV
+347 TPNASKYPI
-356 KHVCYYKCKN
+356 KHVCYYKCDN

-383 ARSRM
+383 ARARM
-388 RKQAQELID
+388 RKQAQDLID
-397 SGCDQPKIEMGVEF
+397 NGCDIPKIEMEVEF
-411 VNLGDTAE
+411 VNLGDTVE
-419 YADYKNLENAFL
+419 YAQYKNLENAFL
-431 FDYVIVQH
+431 FDYVLVQH

-449 IVEINWDCLLDH
+449 IVEIDWDCILDR
-461 MDSVQIGSVGETIAN
+461 MVSSKIGSVGETIAN

-576 TLNTAIANISKAH
+576 TLNAAIANISKAH
-589 IKDADIDWANITK
+589 INDADIDWANITK
-602 LTTAVGEIA
+602 LTAAVGEIA

-642 GNFTLAEIKNLLSN
+642 GSFTLAEIKNLLSN

-663 VADSMMITNLAVTS
+663 IADSMMITNLAVTS

-682 ATIDKLVLR
+682 ATIDKLVLK

-698 RVFIGADGIIQT
+698 RVFIGADGTIQT
-710 EEVTVTD
+710 EEVTVTE
-717 GEISAGETSDGRQ
+717 GEIAAGETGDGRQ

-868 GAKGDQ
+868 GAKG
-874 GIQGEQGEQGVP
+874 
-886 GTNGNDGKTTYFHI
+886 
-900 KYSAVANPTSASQ
+900 
-913 MTETPST
+913 
-920 YIGTYVDFIEDDSS
+920 
-934 NPAAYT
+934 
-940 WSRFEGIQGEQGEKG
+940 
-955 IPGTN
+955 
-960 GEDGKT
+960 
-966 SYLHIAY
+966 
-973 ANSADGATDFSTTDS
+973 
-988 TDKLYIGQYTD
+988 
-999 FEPLDSTDPTK
+999 
-1010 YSWTRIKGEQG
+1010 
-1021 ERGLQGLQGEQGEQ
+1021 
-1035 GVPGTNGT
+1035 
-1043 DGKTTYFHIKYA
+1043 
-1055 PVQNPTAAQMTE
+1055 
-1067 TPDVY
+1067 
-1072 IGTYVDF
+1072 
-1079 IEDDSTNPSDY
+1079 
-1090 TWARFEGAQGQQGE
+1090 
-1104 KGIPGTNGNDG
+1104 
-1115 KTYYLHIAYATS
+1115 
-1127 ADGSTGFSTT
+1127 
-1137 DSSGKTYI
+1137 
-1145 GTCTDENP
+1145 
-1153 DDPTT
+1153 
-1158 PASYKWSLTK
+1158 
-1168 GEDGTGIASVTAEYY
+1168 EDGTGIASVTAEYY
-1183 LSTSKETP
+1183 LSTSKDEP
-1191 TGGEWLETPPT
+1191 TGGEWLDTPPT

-1212 TKITYKNPPSTE
+1212 TKITYKNPSSTE

>member
-6 VFGPDDESNDYSTMG
+6 VFGPNDAENDYSTMG

-26 TPTSCKF
+26 TPTSCNF
-33 QEVANGDS
+33 QEVANGES
-41 LITME
+41 LITLE
-46 HPKDDFGRYA
+46 HPKDEFGRYA
-56 ALEKGNILIVPVPVR
+56 ALNKGNILLVPVPVR

-219 SVSLDYAIH
+219 SVTLDYAIH

-397 SGCDQPKIEMGVEF
+397 SGCDQPKIEMEVEF

-439 PDFDIDVTAR
+439 PDFDIDVTAQ
-449 IVEINWDCLLDH
+449 IVEIDWDCMLDR
-461 MDSVQIGSVGETIAN
+461 MNSVKIGSVGETLAN

-489 GSKIGNGT
+489 GSKIGYGT
-497 ISSGALSDGIIN
+497 ISSGALEEDIIST
-509 ARHVQAE
+509 RHLQAE
-516 SINTDALQAG
+516 SVNTEALQAQ
-526 CVTAIKIAANAIT
+526 CVTAVKIAAGAIT

-544 ADTVDAKIANI
+544 ADTVDARIANI
-555 VLANLTTANIQNANI
+555 VLANLTTANIQNASI
-570 SWADIE
+570 DWAEIQ
-576 TLNTAIANISKAH
+576 TLNAVIAQISKAH
-589 IKDADIDWANITK
+589 ITDADIEWASIEK
-602 LTTAVGEIA
+602 LTAAVASIA
-611 EAKIKNATIST
+611 EAKIENATIT
-622 AQIDNLAA
+622 IAQIENLEAEIANIVALTVSTGTFDLAA
-630 VIASAVHLEVQT
+630 
-642 GNFTLAEIKNLLSN
+642 IKNLLSS

-677 ANLLN
+677 ANLMN
-682 ATIDKLVLR
+682 ATIDKLVLK
-691 GSDGKYY
+691 GADGKYY
-698 RVFIGADGIIQT
+698 RVFIGADGTIQT

-717 GEISAGETSDGRQ
+717 GEIAAGETDEGRQ

-743 TTVKASQ
+743 TTIKASE

-767 ANEALIASM
+767 ANEALIASI
-776 TAPLIYTTAITALG
+776 TAPSIYTTAITALG

-824 APTTGWSATAPEWT
+824 APETGWTATAPEWT

-853 GTKTVSD
+853 GTKSVSD

-874 GIQGEQGEQGVP
+874 GIQGIQGEQGVP

-900 KYSAVANPTSASQ
+900 KY
-913 MTETPST
+913 
-920 YIGTYVDFIEDDSS
+920 
-934 NPAAYT
+934 
-940 WSRFEGIQGEQGEKG
+940 
-955 IPGTN
+955 
-960 GEDGKT
+960 
-966 SYLHIAY
+966 
-973 ANSADGATDFSTTDS
+973 
-988 TDKLYIGQYTD
+988 
-999 FEPLDSTDPTK
+999 
-1010 YSWTRIKGEQG
+1010 
-1021 ERGLQGLQGEQGEQ
+1021 
-1035 GVPGTNGT
+1035 
-1043 DGKTTYFHIKYA
+1043 A
-1055 PVQNPTAAQMTE
+1055 PVQNPTASQMAE

-1079 IEDDSTNPSDY
+1079 TADDSTNPSDY
-1090 TWARFEGAQGQQGE
+1090 TWARFEGAQGE
-1104 KGIPGTNGNDG
+1104 KGIPGTNGTDG

-1137 DSSGKTYI
+1137 DSAGKTYI

-1158 PASYKWSLTK
+1158 PASYKWSHTK

-1183 LSTSKETP
+1183 LSTSKDEP

-1212 TKITYKNPPSTE
+1212 TKIAYKNPPSTE

-1238 GLKDDIDAVSNAAET
+1238 GLKDDIDAVSSAAET
-1253 ALGLAEVAQDA
+1253 ALGLAEVVQEAAEGAQNA
-1264 ANGAQE
+1264 AND
-1270 TANGAQESANQA
+1270 AQESANQA
-1282 NERASI
+1282 NERAGI
-1288 LETQLTLTQEGL
+1288 LETQLTLTREGL
-1300 SVVRTET
+1300 SVIQTET

-1319 SGVHIAGS
+1319 SGVHISGA
-1327 EIGIYTSDSPFRNT
+1327 EIGIYTGDSPFRNT
-1341 ITNNGWVISE
+1341 ITNSGWVISE

-1357 TCAETKLTAPRVMVS
+1357 TCAETKLTAPRIVVS
-1372 DAFIIGGLAWKPGED
+1372 DALMIGGLAWKPGTD
-1387 KHVRLLKYGRLS
+1387 GHVRLLKYGR

>member
-1 MSDIY
+1 MALTYVKDNRTLDIKGVITLRDGTQKQITASDIISYRVSESIGGQALGLGTAESASFTLTLNNSDRTYSESDLDNAEVHMYIGLQTNGTIVYSDLGVWY
-6 VFGPDDESNDYSTMG
+6 VQNTRASEQSTSVEITGND
-21 LVGAL
+21 
-26 TPTSCKF
+26 
-33 QEVANGDS
+33 
-41 LITME
+41 
-46 HPKDDFGRYA
+46 
-56 ALEKGNILIVPVPVR
+56 
-71 TTPEIQNGSCV
+71 
-82 TTVWSYKVRAL
+82 AL
-93 SELASDK
+93 SILFNAEYVDSESVYPTTIGSLA
-100 QRTLYKSSSGSGRM
+100 TAACAAAGVPLKSNSFANAAVSVAAM
-114 KIMQPGDILTVVQKP
+114 PK
-129 PSQLKI
+129 
-135 NRWKAK
+135 WKAK
-141 TKYGTGW
+141 VTLRDIVGYCAACAGGFAR
-148 IDPDG
+148 ISRDG
-153 VELVTEHIIPD
+153 KLEICSYVNGAQHSLSP
-164 NSNAIEEIQ
+164 SSYMSYSARGGASFKFNAIEVK
-173 SPWTIT
+173 
-179 PQIFRIYETTKNLD
+179 F
-193 SISVSAR
+193 
-200 HITYDLNYD
+200 
-209 ICHWLVGAEN
+209 
-219 SVSLDYAIH
+219 
-228 QILACGYQGETRFS
+228 
-242 VYTNVS
+242 
-248 NERVGGTYRAKT
+248 
-260 IIGAYLDAED
+260 
-270 GVCKLYDV
+270 
-278 GMVRDNHEMYFLH
+278 
-291 DPGINRG
+291 
-298 VRLQYG
+298 
-304 KNLTGITFRSSDD
+304 SSDD
-317 EVITRIVPI
+317 DEFSRYAVNASIADNATNTIQIEGNPLMTSTIVQSIVNEFKGLNTAPMELGWIGDPDVHCGDKVVLTDTRGNTHTSIINSQTLTFDGGFSMDSKCSLPNLTSTRGASYTTSGNLMDAEGNVRATRISGLDKSVVSATAGHFENLTAETIKTDQLLASIIEAIKLRAENIDASSVNTDSLTAAVASIIEATIKKINAGVITS
-326 GEYENG
+326 
-332 FELGIG
+332 
-338 DTVATQYID
+338 D
-347 TPNASKYPV
+347 
-356 KHVCYYKCKN
+356 
-366 AKVGQKDTNG
+366 
-376 GKVTIEI
+376 
-383 ARSRM
+383 
-388 RKQAQELID
+388 ELI
-397 SGCDQPKIEMGVEF
+397 
-411 VNLGDTAE
+411 
-419 YADYKNLENAFL
+419 
-431 FDYVIVQH
+431 
-439 PDFDIDVTAR
+439 
-449 IVEINWDCLLDH
+449 
-461 MDSVQIGSVGETIAN
+461 AN
-476 TGVASWQIPTGFS
+476 I
-489 GSKIGNGT
+489 GT
-497 ISSGALSDGIIN
+497 IVALKAN
-509 ARHVQAE
+509 
-516 SINTDALQAG
+516 SITADTIQTDALAAALGRFVSLYAG
-526 CVTAIKIAANAIT
+526 T
-539 ADKLD
+539 
-544 ADTVDAKIANI
+544 
-555 VLANLTTANIQNANI
+555 
-570 SWADIE
+570 
-576 TLNTAIANISKAH
+576 
-589 IKDADIDWANITK
+589 
-602 LTTAVGEIA
+602 GEFDL
-611 EAKIKNATIST
+611 ATI
-622 AQIDNLAA
+622 Q
-630 VIASAVHLEVQT
+630 
-642 GNFTLAEIKNLLSN
+642 NLLSN

-682 ATIDKLVLR
+682 ATIDKLVLK

-698 RVFIGADGIIQT
+698 RVFIGADGTIQT
-710 EEVTVTD
+710 EEVTVTE
-717 GEISAGETSDGRQ
+717 GEIAAGETGDGRQ

-795 SANESIRLTVGSS
+795 SANESIQLTVGSS

-824 APTTGWSATAPEWT
+824 APTTGWSVTAPEWT

-868 GAKGDQ
+868 GAKG
-874 GIQGEQGEQGVP
+874 EQGVP
-886 GTNGNDGKTTYFHI
+886 GTNGEDGKTTYFHI
-900 KYSAVANPTSASQ
+900 KYSSVANPTSASQ

-920 YIGTYVDFIEDDSS
+920 YIGTYVDFAPDDST
-934 NPAAYT
+934 NPSDYT
-940 WSRFEGIQGEQGEKG
+940 WSRFEGLQGEQGEKG

-973 ANSADGATDFSTTDS
+973 AN
-988 TDKLYIGQYTD
+988 
-999 FEPLDSTDPTK
+999 
-1010 YSWTRIKGEQG
+1010 
-1021 ERGLQGLQGEQGEQ
+1021 
-1035 GVPGTNGT
+1035 
-1043 DGKTTYFHIKYA
+1043 
-1055 PVQNPTAAQMTE
+1055 
-1067 TPDVY
+1067 
-1072 IGTYVDF
+1072 
-1079 IEDDSTNPSDY
+1079 
-1090 TWARFEGAQGQQGE
+1090 
-1104 KGIPGTNGNDG
+1104 
-1115 KTYYLHIAYATS
+1115 S

-1300 SVVRTET
+1300 SIVRTET

>member
-82 TTVWSYKVRAL
+82 TTVWTYKVKPL
-93 SELASDK
+93 DQLTSAS
-100 QRTLYKSSSGSGRM
+100 QRTLYKKSTGSGKM
-114 KIMQPGDILTVVQKP
+114 KVMQAGDVVTVVSKP
-129 PSQLKI
+129 PTELGSD
-135 NRWKAK
+135 RWKAK

-148 IDPDG
+148 IDPNG
-153 VELVTEHIIPD
+153 VELITEHKID
-164 NSNAIEEIQ
+164 NNANAIEEIQ

-193 SISVSAR
+193 SITVSAR

-209 ICHWLVGAEN
+209 ICHWLIGAEN
-219 SVSLDYAIH
+219 SVSLQYAIN
-228 QILACGYQGETRFS
+228 QILACGYTDTSRFS
-242 VYTNVS
+242 VYTNVA
-248 NERVGGTYRAKT
+248 NEKIGGRYRAKT

-270 GVCKLYDV
+270 GVCAQYNV
-278 GMVRDNHEMYFLH
+278 CMVRDNHDMYFLH

-298 VRLQYG
+298 VRLQYS
-304 KNLTGITFRSSDD
+304 KNLTGITFKSSDD

-332 FELGIG
+332 LELGIG

-347 TPNASKYPV
+347 TPNASKYPI

-376 GKVTIEI
+376 GKVTIEV
-383 ARSRM
+383 ARARM
-388 RKQAQELID
+388 RKQAQDLID
-397 SGCDQPKIEMGVEF
+397 NGCDLPKIEMEVEF
-411 VNLGDTAE
+411 VNLGDTVE
-419 YADYKNLENAFL
+419 YAQYKNLENAFL

-439 PDFDIDVTAR
+439 PDFNIDVTAR
-449 IVEINWDCLLDH
+449 IVEINWDCLLDR
-461 MDSVQIGSVGETIAN
+461 MVSSKIGSVGETIAN
-476 TGVASWQIPTGFS
+476 TGIASWQIPTGFS
-489 GSKIGNGT
+489 GSKIGDGT

-576 TLNTAIANISKAH
+576 TLNAAIANISKAH
-589 IKDADIDWANITK
+589 INDADIDWANITK
-602 LTTAVGEIA
+602 LTAAVGEIA

-682 ATIDKLVLR
+682 ATIDKLVLK

-698 RVFIGADGIIQT
+698 RVFIGADGTIQT
-710 EEVTVTD
+710 EEVTVTE
-717 GEISAGETSDGRQ
+717 GEIAAGETGDGRQ

-776 TAPLIYTTAITALG
+776 TAPLLYTTAITALG

-868 GAKGDQ
+868 GAKG
-874 GIQGEQGEQGVP
+874 
-886 GTNGNDGKTTYFHI
+886 
-900 KYSAVANPTSASQ
+900 
-913 MTETPST
+913 
-920 YIGTYVDFIEDDSS
+920 
-934 NPAAYT
+934 
-940 WSRFEGIQGEQGEKG
+940 
-955 IPGTN
+955 
-960 GEDGKT
+960 
-966 SYLHIAY
+966 
-973 ANSADGATDFSTTDS
+973 
-988 TDKLYIGQYTD
+988 
-999 FEPLDSTDPTK
+999 
-1010 YSWTRIKGEQG
+1010 
-1021 ERGLQGLQGEQGEQ
+1021 
-1035 GVPGTNGT
+1035 
-1043 DGKTTYFHIKYA
+1043 
-1055 PVQNPTAAQMTE
+1055 
-1067 TPDVY
+1067 
-1072 IGTYVDF
+1072 
-1079 IEDDSTNPSDY
+1079 
-1090 TWARFEGAQGQQGE
+1090 
-1104 KGIPGTNGNDG
+1104 
-1115 KTYYLHIAYATS
+1115 
-1127 ADGSTGFSTT
+1127 
-1137 DSSGKTYI
+1137 
-1145 GTCTDENP
+1145 
-1153 DDPTT
+1153 
-1158 PASYKWSLTK
+1158 
-1168 GEDGTGIASVTAEYY
+1168 EDGTGIAFVTAEYY
-1183 LSTSKETP
+1183 LSTSKDEP
-1191 TGGEWLETPPT
+1191 TGGEWLDTPPT

-1212 TKITYKNPPSTE
+1212 TKIVYKNPPSTE

>member
-1 MSDIY
+1 
-6 VFGPDDESNDYSTMG
+6 MG

-82 TTVWSYKVRAL
+82 TTVWTYKVKPL
-93 SELASDK
+93 DQLTSAS
-100 QRTLYKSSSGSGRM
+100 QRTLYKKSTGSGKM
-114 KIMQPGDILTVVQKP
+114 KVMQAGDVVTVVSKP
-129 PSQLKI
+129 PTELGSD
-135 NRWKAK
+135 RWKAK

-148 IDPDG
+148 IDPNG
-153 VELVTEHIIPD
+153 VELITEHKID
-164 NSNAIEEIQ
+164 NNANAIEEIQ

-193 SISVSAR
+193 SITVSAR

-219 SVSLDYAIH
+219 SVSLQYAIN
-228 QILACGYQGETRFS
+228 QILACGYTDTSRFS
-242 VYTNVS
+242 VYTNVA
-248 NERVGGTYRAKT
+248 NEKIGGRYRAKT

-270 GVCKLYDV
+270 GVCAQYNV
-278 GMVRDNHEMYFLH
+278 CMVRDNHDMYFLH

-298 VRLQYG
+298 VRLQYS
-304 KNLTGITFRSSDD
+304 KNLTGITFKSSDD

-332 FELGIG
+332 LELGIG

-347 TPNASKYPV
+347 TPNASKYPI
-356 KHVCYYKCKN
+356 KHVCYYKCNN

-383 ARSRM
+383 ARARM
-388 RKQAQELID
+388 RKQAQDLID
-397 SGCDQPKIEMGVEF
+397 NGCDLPKIEMEVEF
-411 VNLGDTAE
+411 VNLGDTVE
-419 YADYKNLENAFL
+419 YAQYKNLENAFL

-439 PDFDIDVTAR
+439 PDFNIDVTAR
-449 IVEINWDCLLDH
+449 IVEINWDCLLDR
-461 MDSVQIGSVGETIAN
+461 MVSSKIGSVGETIAN
-476 TGVASWQIPTGFS
+476 TGIASWQIPTGFS
-489 GSKIGNGT
+489 GSKIGDGT

-576 TLNTAIANISKAH
+576 TLNAAIANISKAH
-589 IKDADIDWANITK
+589 INDADIDWANITK
-602 LTTAVGEIA
+602 LTAVVGEIA
-611 EAKIKNATIST
+611 VAKIQNATIST

-698 RVFIGADGIIQT
+698 RVFIGADGTIQT
-710 EEVTVTD
+710 EEVTVTE
-717 GEISAGETSDGRQ
+717 GEIAAGETGDGRQ

-776 TAPLIYTTAITALG
+776 TAPLLYTTAITALG

-824 APTTGWSATAPEWT
+824 APETGWSATAPEWT

-868 GAKGDQ
+868 GAKG
-874 GIQGEQGEQGVP
+874 
-886 GTNGNDGKTTYFHI
+886 
-900 KYSAVANPTSASQ
+900 
-913 MTETPST
+913 
-920 YIGTYVDFIEDDSS
+920 
-934 NPAAYT
+934 
-940 WSRFEGIQGEQGEKG
+940 
-955 IPGTN
+955 
-960 GEDGKT
+960 
-966 SYLHIAY
+966 
-973 ANSADGATDFSTTDS
+973 
-988 TDKLYIGQYTD
+988 
-999 FEPLDSTDPTK
+999 
-1010 YSWTRIKGEQG
+1010 
-1021 ERGLQGLQGEQGEQ
+1021 
-1035 GVPGTNGT
+1035 
-1043 DGKTTYFHIKYA
+1043 
-1055 PVQNPTAAQMTE
+1055 
-1067 TPDVY
+1067 
-1072 IGTYVDF
+1072 
-1079 IEDDSTNPSDY
+1079 
-1090 TWARFEGAQGQQGE
+1090 
-1104 KGIPGTNGNDG
+1104 
-1115 KTYYLHIAYATS
+1115 
-1127 ADGSTGFSTT
+1127 
-1137 DSSGKTYI
+1137 
-1145 GTCTDENP
+1145 
-1153 DDPTT
+1153 
-1158 PASYKWSLTK
+1158 
-1168 GEDGTGIASVTAEYY
+1168 EDGTGIASVTAEYY
-1183 LSTSKETP
+1183 LSTSKDEP

-1212 TKITYKNPPSTE
+1212 TKIVYKNPPSTE

-1270 TANGAQESANQA
+1270 TANGAQDAANQA

-1300 SVVRTET
+1300 SIVRTET

-1372 DAFIIGGLAWKPGED
+1372 DAFIIGGLAWKPGTD